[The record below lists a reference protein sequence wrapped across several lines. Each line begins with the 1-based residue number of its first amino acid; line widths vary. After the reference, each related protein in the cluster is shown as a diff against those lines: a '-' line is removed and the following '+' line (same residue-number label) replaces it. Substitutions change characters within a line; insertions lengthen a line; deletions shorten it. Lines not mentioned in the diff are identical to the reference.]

1 MTKEM
6 KAREYADFVLNK
18 VNPALSAKTY
28 RRALKMEAPAF
39 NGNDMEEAFIAGYA
53 SREREEE
60 EREELRNK
68 QLAKM
73 KQYYGG

>member
-6 KAREYADFVLNK
+6 KAREYADFILK
-18 VNPALSAKTY
+18 KINPNLSSKTY

-39 NGNDMEEAFIAGYA
+39 TGNDIEEAFLAGY
-53 SREREEE
+53 SSKEDEIEEE
-60 EREELRNK
+60 KELIKK

-73 KQYYGG
+73 KLYYGG